1 MKNTLLAAAV
11 IVVVVAG
18 TYVNIII
25 TFGPQLPANNNATG
39 VDQDLLNAS
48 PIPPVE
54 EIIRARLMP
63 TEGDVPRSTFH
74 TISEPPDIHVFQ
86 TQYKQGTQIVFNHKN
101 HVEDFDLACIQ
112 CHHVEGC
119 GKCHLKSESQQ
130 MQIAS
135 GKEALHDNCMG
146 CHAEYGGPEGCDD
159 CHTQ

>member
-11 IVVVVAG
+11 ILVVVAA
-18 TYVNIII
+18 TYINIIV
-25 TFGPQLPANNNATG
+25 TFGPRIAA
-39 VDQDLLNAS
+39 VDQGPGTEETN

-54 EIIRARLMP
+54 DIIKARLMP
-63 TEGDVPRSTFH
+63 TIRHASNTTFH
-74 TISEPPDIHVFQ
+74 TISEPPDVYVFQ
-86 TQYKQGTQIVFNHKN
+86 TQYKQGSQIVFGHKA
-101 HVEDFDLACIQ
+101 HVEDFDLACIR

-130 MQIAS
+130 MQVAS

-146 CHAEYGGPEGCDD
+146 CHAEFGGPEGCDD